1 MVPDLGGPKTCRSGS
16 GSPTLVLMAVC
27 YSLFSCV
34 PTGWKAGMV
43 EFVEDAKTFRE
54 IQVSY

>member
-1 MVPDLGGPKTCRSGS
+1 MRAAFYT
-16 GSPTLVLMAVC
+16 
-27 YSLFSCV
+27 LFSCV

-54 IQVSY
+54 IQVSYQMIQEMALDQ